1 MHHTK
6 TTTTGTGA
14 RLLAKLNRHKPQSTA
29 TVTKSIATPRTSS
42 ASPAR
47 ASLFGPLI
55 ANSHDDMV
63 KAARLAKAA
72 QIATAGK
79 KPVTLV
85 VRPPLMRAPGEGAP
99 FEAGLNLDD
108 PRHVHAAQLRASA
121 SAHTSLLAAIK
132 AVHNATPS
140 RHPSTAPEA
149 L

>member
-1 MHHTK
+1 MHQTK
-6 TTTTGTGA
+6 TTTAGPGA
-14 RLLAKLNRHKPQSTA
+14 LLLAKVNRHKAQPPA
-29 TVTKSIATPRTSS
+29 TVTKSITTPRTSS

-72 QIATAGK
+72 QVATAGK

-85 VRPPLMRAPGEGAP
+85 VKPPLMRAPGEGAP

-121 SAHTSLLAAIK
+121 SAHTSLLASIK

-140 RHPSTAPEA
+140 GHASTAPQA